1 MKAAVVTLNLLYFL
15 ALAPL
20 FEGVMRKLTARIQSR
35 QGPPVYQP
43 YLDLAKLLGKDNFNS
58 AGNWVFRL
66 APLLAFSSMLAALS
80 LLPVAGRASW
90 FFGASDLM
98 TLIYLLTLSGFSLL
112 LGALAS
118 GNAFSAIGASREMMT
133 IVMLEP
139 VLAMSLI
146 LGAVKSGSFSLA
158 AALSGIGG
166 TKGVSYFLMLSV
178 YLLALQAFVSR
189 QPFDIPEA
197 EVEILE
203 GPYLEYSGPNYALFR
218 YTLNLKRMFYS
229 WLLAAGF
236 LNFFGSTGLI
246 LSLVLQTAVILVVCV
261 VVSVIGATHPRFRI
275 DQALKYYAGLVLLAL
290 VAVGF
295 GVKGF

>member
-90 FFGASDLM
+90 FSGASDLM

-118 GNAFSAIGASREMMT
+118 GNAFSAVGASREMMT

-275 DQALKYYAGLVLLAL
+275 DQALKYYAVLVLLAL